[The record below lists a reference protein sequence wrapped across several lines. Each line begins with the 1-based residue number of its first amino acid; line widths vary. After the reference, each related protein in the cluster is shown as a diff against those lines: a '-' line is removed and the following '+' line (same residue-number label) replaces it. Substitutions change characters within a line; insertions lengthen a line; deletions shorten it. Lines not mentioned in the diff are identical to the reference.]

1 MRGNNPLIH
10 QANIKNKAIQTL
22 SSTRSSI
29 YGLKEGNHDLKM
41 AHKGEEC
48 YASYLISQSKV

>member
-1 MRGNNPLIH
+1 MRVNNQLIH

-22 SSTRSSI
+22 STTRSSI

-41 AHKGEEC
+41 AHKGGEC
-48 YASYLISQSKV
+48 YDSYLS

>member
-1 MRGNNPLIH
+1 MRVNSQLIH

-29 YGLKEGNHDLKM
+29 YGLKEGNHDLEM
-41 AHKGEEC
+41 AHKGGEC
-48 YASYLISQSKV
+48 YDSYLL